1 MSIINQLIE
10 RGLNDLAAL
19 YEKHEILSIQMAM
32 DQMEENPDLKYS
44 PAYLLVKQIK
54 AVSKTTDLTDALYW
68 ADVQAVF
75 EEYLFLEKDSQFP
88 FMIEE
93 EQVVQYKEA
102 VEGNVE
108 AMLALATN
116 YRLQEYDDLAYNWYQ
131 TCAKLEV
138 AEAYYW
144 IGNFIYM
151 GELVEQDLQAVYEA
165 YKKAAYLEFPDAM
178 NNFGDMYLRG
188 EVVDQDDAK
197 AFYWFEKAANA
208 GVPESMYTLGYLYKN
223 GRGIAQDE
231 TLSNEWFEKSAIAG
245 DVFAINK
252 MGHAAFAENDGETAL
267 SWYLKAAEKNDPY
280 GEYNVG
286 FCYES
291 GIGTEVDVKRAK
303 YWYQKAILH
312 GDTEAKIRLNALM
325 KG

>member
-1 MSIINQLIE
+1 MSIIIQLIDQ
-10 RGLNDLAAL
+10 GYDQLAKL
-19 YEKHEILSIQMAM
+19 FEKQDIPSIQLAM
-32 DQMEENPDLKYS
+32 DEMEKNALLRYS
-44 PAYLLVKQIK
+44 SVHLLVKQIR
-54 AVSKTTDLTDALYW
+54 AVTKTTEDTADLYW

-75 EEYLFLEKDSQFP
+75 EEFLYLEKESQFP
-88 FMIEE
+88 FIIEE
-93 EQVVQYKEA
+93 REINQYKEA
-102 VEGNVE
+102 VEGNVQ

-116 YRLQEYDDLAYNWYQ
+116 YRLQEYNDLAFNWYQ
-131 TCAKLEV
+131 VCAKYEV

-144 IGNFIYM
+144 IGNFIYI

-165 YKKAAYLEFPDAM
+165 YKKAALMEFPDAM

-223 GRGIAQDE
+223 GRGVVQDE
-231 TLSNEWFEKSAIAG
+231 RLSNEWFEKSAIAG

-252 MGHAAFAENDGETAL
+252 MGHAAFAENDGELAL

-312 GDTEAKIRLNALM
+312 GDTEAKNRLNALM